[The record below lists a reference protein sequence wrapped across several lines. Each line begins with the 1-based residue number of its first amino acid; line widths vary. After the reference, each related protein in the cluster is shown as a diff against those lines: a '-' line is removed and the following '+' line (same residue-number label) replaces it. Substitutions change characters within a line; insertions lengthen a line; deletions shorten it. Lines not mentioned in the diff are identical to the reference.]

1 MVCPGSRGGSGG
13 GINALTKRAT
23 PPVSSTQW
31 PLEGGVAHAPA
42 PFAENGGGDIRG
54 DGSRG
59 SNSGC
64 GHAGWFCAASQFRA
78 KIYCRARA
86 KSRAIIEAFPRESL
100 YSTRPQRSTRHS
112 WQRSASRIDQQVPYA
127 TIG

>member
-1 MVCPGSRGGSGG
+1 MVCPGSLGGADG
-13 GINALTKRAT
+13 GIHAHTQRAT

-42 PFAENGGGDIRG
+42 PLAENGGGDIRG

-86 KSRAIIEAFPRESL
+86 KSSAIIAAFPRESL
-100 YSTRPQRSTRHS
+100 YSTWTQRSRGDS
-112 WQRSASRIDQQVPYA
+112 W
-127 TIG
+127 